1 MPLAVQSHTNLQGAL
16 CAMGAAFCFSFND
29 LGIKLVSDDYAVHQV
44 VLIRSLVG
52 MATFLALIMPF
63 SGGWRVV
70 RTSRLGAHLARGT
83 CVVIANTM
91 LFLGLAALPIADAV
105 AIYFISPLVI
115 AIFSVIFLGEH
126 VGPRRWAAIA
136 VGFAGVLLVVKP
148 GTSAFQLASLLPAI
162 AAVFYSALHI
172 ISRHIGDTESAATMA
187 FYILVT
193 FILFSTGMGL
203 LTGDGRYAGAGGPA
217 LDFLLRAWA
226 PIDPNDW
233 PVLIMLGTT
242 GVAGGY
248 LIGQAYRLAEAAYA
262 APFDYLAMIMAII
275 WGVTVFDTWP
285 DMFSWMGILLILG
298 AGLFL
303 LWRET
308 LKSRVLPK
316 DVS

>member
-1 MPLAVQSHTNLQGAL
+1 MPLAAQSHTNLQGAL

-44 VLIRSLVG
+44 VFIRSLIG
-52 MATFLALIMPF
+52 MATFLAVIMPL
-63 SGGWRVV
+63 SGGLRVI
-70 RTSRLGAHLARGT
+70 RTRRLGAHLARGL

-105 AIYFISPLVI
+105 AIYFLSPLVI
-115 AIFSVIFLGEH
+115 AVFSVIFLGEQ
-126 VGPRRWAAIA
+126 VGPRRWLAIGI
-136 VGFAGVLLVVKP
+136 GFAGVLLVVKP
-148 GTSAFQLASLLPAI
+148 GTSAFQLASLLPAM
-162 AAVFYSALHI
+162 AAVFYSGLHI
-172 ISRHIGDTESAATMA
+172 ISRYIGDTESAATMA

-193 FILFSTGMGL
+193 FILVSSAVGL
-203 LTGDGRYAGAGGPA
+203 AIGDGRYAGAGGPA
-217 LDFLLRAWA
+217 LEFLLRAWA
-226 PIDPNDW
+226 PIDPADW

-242 GVAGGY
+242 GVAGGF

-285 DMFSWMGILLILG
+285 DLLSWAGIALILG
-298 AGLFL
+298 SGLFL

-308 LKSRVLPK
+308 VRARMAGRQMP
-316 DVS
+316 

>member
-1 MPLAVQSHTNLQGAL
+1 MPSASYSQSNLHGAL

-29 LGIKLVSDDYAVHQV
+29 LGIKLVSDNYAVHQV

-52 MATFLALIMPF
+52 MTTFLAIIMPLA
-63 SGGWRVV
+63 GGWRVI
-70 RTSRLGAHLARGT
+70 RTRRLGAHLARGT

-105 AIYFISPLVI
+105 AIYFVSPMVI
-115 AIFSVIFLGEH
+115 AVFSVVFLSET
-126 VGPRRWAAIA
+126 VGPRRWLAIGI
-136 VGFAGVLLVVKP
+136 GFIGVMMVVKP
-148 GTSAFQLASLLPAI
+148 GTTAFQLASLLPAM
-162 AAVFYSALHI
+162 AAVFYAGLHI

-193 FILFSTGMGL
+193 FILFSSGMGL
-203 LTGDGRYAGAGGPA
+203 LTGDGRFAGAGGPA
-217 LDFLLRAWA
+217 LEFLLRAWA
-226 PIDPNDW
+226 PIDPGDW
-233 PVLIMLGTT
+233 PVLIMLGVT

-275 WGVTVFDTWP
+275 WGITVFDTWP
-285 DMFSWMGILLILG
+285 DWLSWAGMALILG
-298 AGLFL
+298 SGLFL

-308 LKSRVLPK
+308 VKARMAGRQAP
-316 DVS
+316 